1 MEVDGFFSCIVRI
14 WEGLGWLMFC
24 ECVENF
30 SIFGNVVI
38 YRFFVI
44 GLILMLLMMDLI
56 LINCEKDIIKV
67 LVMFIGY

>member
-1 MEVDGFFSCIVRI
+1 
-14 WEGLGWLMFC
+14 MFC